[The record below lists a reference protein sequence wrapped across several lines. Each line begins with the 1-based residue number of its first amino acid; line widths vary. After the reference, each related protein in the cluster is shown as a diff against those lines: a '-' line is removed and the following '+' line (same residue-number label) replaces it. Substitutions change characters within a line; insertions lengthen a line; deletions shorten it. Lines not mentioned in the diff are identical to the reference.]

1 MKTVFKILTLFFL
14 ANYSAHAALPSFV
27 QQEFTFP
34 ADSEALVV
42 ADVNGD
48 GLQDLVL
55 EAGSALRIY
64 FQNQNGFDFEQGFTN
79 LEFDGEAIGW
89 DLSRGY
95 GDGDAVSIIAL
106 IDGNKALAWNI
117 VGQALSEPHLIKS
130 GLPGF
135 ISKGVNRLHFSRDI
149 DSDGLEDLVIPG
161 AGVINILINEG
172 QGNFQ
177 PPLTIRSDMRLRTRL
192 NINRFN
198 RSAGQSVRIPVLEL
212 RDVNGDDYNDLVSR
226 TDERLDV
233 FIANPDGNPY
243 LPRTPSYFV
252 DIAAIEEELGE
263 FDIDNL
269 DFSNLTGVL
278 ALTHEEIL
286 DDVNLDGIDDLLLRE
301 GGKVSLFKGSRTGMD
316 LTQPQQVLRSGGN
329 VLSTFLYDEN
339 EDGLKDL
346 WLWRVEP
353 VSVSDIFVWL
363 ALSGSI
369 AIEAFI
375 YPNDGERFSRR
386 PNRKISVDLKFP
398 SVIRLAGAYGDMSN
412 ELEALENADPVP
424 VAIASLN
431 DNLDSQELLTLINS
445 QVRIFLDSIQPQ
457 ADEDSFLSDL
467 GYSRQRDNYEINI
480 REILDNLT
488 ITGSPELEQVAGKE
502 PDLVIEL
509 GSAGTTPDLI
519 ATSLNSDSVDDIF
532 VFTQYDASHIRG
544 ILLLSN

>member
-1 MKTVFKILTLFFL
+1 MTTALKILTILFI
-14 ANYSAHAALPSFV
+14 ASCNAQAALPSFI
-27 QQEFTFP
+27 QQGFTFP
-34 ADSEALVV
+34 ADSQALVI
-42 ADVNGD
+42 ADTNGD

-55 EAGSALRIY
+55 EADGALRIY
-64 FQNQNGFDFEQGFTN
+64 FQNENGFDFESGFAD

-95 GDGDAVSIIAL
+95 HDGGISIIAL
-106 IDGNKALAWNI
+106 IDGTEARAWN
-117 VGQALSEPHLIKS
+117 VVDQAVSEPRIIKS

-149 DSDGLEDLVIPG
+149 DNDGLEDLVIPG
-161 AGVINILINEG
+161 AGVINILISEG
-172 QGNFQ
+172 QGEFQ
-177 PPLTIRSDMRLRTRL
+177 PPLTVRSDMRLRTRL

-233 FIANPDGNPY
+233 FIANPGGTPY
-243 LPRTPSYFV
+243 LPRTPTYFI

-286 DDVNLDGIDDLLLRE
+286 EDVDADGIDDLLLRE

-386 PNRKISVDLKFP
+386 PTRKISVDLRFP
-398 SVIRLAGAYGDMSN
+398 SVIRLAGAYSDMSN
-412 ELEALENADPVP
+412 ELESLENADPVP
-424 VAIASLN
+424 VTIASLN
-431 DNLDSQELLTLINS
+431 DNLDSDELLTLVNS
-445 QVRIFLDSIQPQ
+445 QLRIFLDSIQPQ
-457 ADEDSFLSDL
+457 AGEDNFLSDL
-467 GYSRQRDNYEINI
+467 GYSRERNNYEINI
-480 REILDNLT
+480 REILDNLK
-488 ITGSPELEQVAGKE
+488 ITRAPELEQINGQE

-509 GSAGTTPDLI
+509 DSAVTTPDLI
-519 ATSLNSDSVDDIF
+519 ATSLNADSVDDIF